1 MPTNIKQTKEDY
13 KSSISEILS
22 ISSLAYLLSP
32 FRSKRLLIKIIWF
45 IFILIFLFLSIY
57 YVILNILDYLKYD
70 TTTSLQT
77 VYESEPEFP
86 TISFCLKQKW
96 GTDGSSKKFEIEIGF
111 MWFNNQD
118 LINEWQNHLETYQDL
133 VYGQCYRFNSGLN
146 MSNQSIPFK
155 NLKTIGRDDGL
166 WLDINSKS
174 NPNTTETLIVYIHNH
189 TQMPVTIYNK
199 GKYFSKGLNTHII
212 IEKIYDKK
220 LESPYNDCLKD
231 VSQYPLNKT
240 IINYLKHKNR
250 EYTQKECFYL
260 CRNLKFNEFDY
271 CNCQLP
277 SLDNEIWNDCF
288 NIISESS
295 CYRQFVDS
303 LISNDSC
310 SNYCPLE
317 CDSFTYETPIYTEL
331 DYDNQYSLIIYFED
345 FKYSLISQ
353 QPKIELFSLIS
364 NLGGILGLF
373 IGFSFISLL
382 EIIEVLGE
390 LVYIFLE

>member
-1 MPTNIKQTKEDY
+1 MPTNIQQANKDY
-13 KSSISEILS
+13 KSAITEIL
-22 ISSLAYLLSP
+22 
-32 FRSKRLLIKIIWF
+32 
-45 IFILIFLFLSIY
+45 
-57 YVILNILDYLKYD
+57 ILDYLKYD
-70 TTTSLQT
+70 TTTSFQT
-77 VYESEPEFP
+77 VNESEPEFP
-86 TISFCLKQKW
+86 TISFCLKPKW
-96 GTDGSSKKFEIEIGF
+96 GTDGSSRKFEIEIIY

-118 LINEWQNHLETYQDL
+118 LINEWQNHLETYQDP
-133 VYGQCYRFNSGLN
+133 YFGQCYRFNSGLN

-155 NLKTIGRDDGL
+155 KLKTFGRDDGL

-189 TQMPVTIYNK
+189 TQMPATIYNK

-212 IEKIYDKK
+212 IKRIYDQK

-231 VSQYPLNKT
+231 VSQYSFNKT
-240 IINYLKHKNR
+240 IIDYLKNKNR
-250 EYTQKECFYL
+250 EYTQKE
-260 CRNLKFNEFDY
+260 
-271 CNCQLP
+271 
-277 SLDNEIWNDCF
+277 
-288 NIISESS
+288 
-295 CYRQFVDS
+295 
-303 LISNDSC
+303 DSC

-331 DYDNQYSLIIYFED
+331 GFDNQYSLIIYFED

-382 EIIEVLGE
+382 EIIEVLAE
-390 LVYIFLE
+390 LMYICF